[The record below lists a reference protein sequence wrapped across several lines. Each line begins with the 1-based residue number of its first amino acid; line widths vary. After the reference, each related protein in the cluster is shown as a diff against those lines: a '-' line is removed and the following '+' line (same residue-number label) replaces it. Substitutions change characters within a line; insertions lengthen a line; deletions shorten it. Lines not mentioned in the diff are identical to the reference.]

1 MFKLDAAEA
10 FNYPFRGMAS
20 FLIAALL
27 IPAAIAA
34 VILVVVLAVVMSGQ
48 IAHAQDTTEMVKLA
62 VGSIALIF
70 VLVAVPGL
78 LLMGFY
84 VRAIR
89 AVANGVSGV
98 LPAWEGLGA
107 LVAEGLGSCLVGLGV
122 TLVPLSLW
130 GVAGVGMMRILL
142 LNPQK
147 QEEAA
152 MNLITTGGGLFF
164 LLAFIATA
172 LLAQFL
178 LPMATLRFAMT
189 GSVLSALNPAGIFQ
203 DIRRAPSDY
212 VLAVVAAMGLNSV
225 AGMVFSIVPPLML
238 LWLPFGVYS
247 QLFSANLL
255 GQYWRLHVA
264 DAR

>member
-1 MFKLDAAEA
+1 MIQVVLGA
-10 FNYPFRGMAS
+10 G
-20 FLIAALL
+20 
-27 IPAAIAA
+27 A
-34 VILVVVLAVVMSGQ
+34 VIFLLC
-48 IAHAQDTTEMVKLA
+48 
-62 VGSIALIF
+62 
-70 VLVAVPGL
+70 AVPGL
-78 LLMGFY
+78 LLTGFY

-89 AVANGVSGV
+89 SVANGVRGI
-98 LPAWEGLGA
+98 LPDWQGLGELIVLGVGS
-107 LVAEGLGSCLVGLGV
+107 LVVTLGV
-122 TLVPLSLW
+122 TLIPLTVL
-130 GVAGVGMMRILL
+130 GVGAAAFAGVMLQ
-142 LNPQK
+142 NPHGGQD
-147 QEEAA
+147 ALTG
-152 MNLITTGGGLFF
+152 LITGGGLLF

-178 LPMATLRFAMT
+178 LPMATLRYAML

-255 GQYWRLHVA
+255 GQYWRLNVA
-264 DAR
+264 DAHPR